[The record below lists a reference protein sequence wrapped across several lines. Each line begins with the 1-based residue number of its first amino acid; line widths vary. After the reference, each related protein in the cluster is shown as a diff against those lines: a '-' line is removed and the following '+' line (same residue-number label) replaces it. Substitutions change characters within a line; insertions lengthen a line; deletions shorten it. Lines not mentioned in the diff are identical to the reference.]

1 MDGLKLNPDI
11 QYLKPRQLIQLTV
24 VFSIISP
31 VLHQLWFFWQDSSTQ
46 FVQATLVMIVGD
58 LLGCLIILWGL
69 RLFVWWLRSR
79 RIQD

>member
-1 MDGLKLNPDI
+1 
-11 QYLKPRQLIQLTV
+11 
-24 VFSIISP
+24 
-31 VLHQLWFFWQDSSTQ
+31 
-46 FVQATLVMIVGD
+46 VGD